1 MSRFA
6 PLFRVDVGHSFFADG
21 FSRGT
26 DLLPDG
32 PSRALMQRAGLV
44 ARMGPGRLEVFYD
57 VGMLR
62 TLELFS
68 SDPEEPFRL
77 DLRLITRDPSF
88 WDYTEG
94 GPFRDNILAFD
105 SRSASTDPQD
115 GTLRL
120 SKEEVVSAP
129 DLVSLASDRVAG
141 MLEGRDLVAPPVAL
155 VRVELADGSGV
166 FRVPPDSGGG
176 WVYTLR
182 FAARR
187 TYWRYLLL
195 GRLAGNGATILDP
208 DGVAQF
214 EWVGEEILPGDR
226 KASSFRSTTRIPL
239 EEFSSRRFQLRGS
252 GGNSAGNGRILIKRL
267 PVAGTSAARRETIE
281 GESALVSDILVN
293 G

>member
-6 PLFRVDVGHSFFADG
+6 PLFRVEVGHSFF
-21 FSRGT
+21 SRGLCKVV
-26 DLLPDG
+26 DLALDG
-32 PSRALMQRAGLV
+32 PSRALVQRAGLV

-57 VGMLR
+57 MEMLR

-77 DLRLITRDPSF
+77 DLRLTTRDPSF

-94 GPFRDNILAFD
+94 GPPRDSILAFD
-105 SRSASTDPQD
+105 SRSASPDPQD

-120 SKEEVVSAP
+120 SKEEVVSAEDGLP
-129 DLVSLASDRVAG
+129 VVSARLAG
-141 MLEGRDLVAPPVAL
+141 LLEGRDLIAPPAAL
-155 VRVELADGSGV
+155 LRVRLADEDGA
-166 FRVPPDSGGG
+166 FLVPPPSGGG
-176 WVYTLR
+176 WVYALR

-195 GRLAGNGATILDP
+195 GRLAGSGTTILDP

-239 EEFSSRRFQLRGS
+239 EEFSSRRFQLRAT
-252 GGNSAGNGRILIKRL
+252 GGNGAGNGRILIKRL
-267 PVAGTSAARRETIE
+267 PVAGATASRRETIE